1 MVGCI
6 IIIVACALMGIWN
19 FTIAILGL
27 FPKFRATT
35 VGTLKKSY
43 TERNV
48 QMRYGTIPVRT
59 HYTYTYTVNGRKYNH
74 RGSVENNKRSVL
86 QKVHLVYVKWFPW
99 RAYPNRFSGSLEW
112 VLGIFGVVVGAMF
125 TAVIFLA

>member
-59 HYTYTYTVNGRKYNH
+59 HYTYTYTVNGRKYKH
-74 RGSVENNKRSVL
+74 RGSVESSRKYVPQR
-86 QKVHLVYVKWFPW
+86 VHLIYVKWFPW
-99 RAYPNRFSGSLEW
+99 SAYRNKFSGGWEW
-112 VLGIFGVVVGAMF
+112 CLGIFGIFTAVMF
-125 TAVIFLA
+125 TAVLLFA